1 MVDNLVDSERQ
12 LSISAFK
19 NLKKM
24 INAEFTGPQGPTD
37 EFAGEVFQ
45 YLPIH
50 TILTNT

>member
-1 MVDNLVDSERQ
+1 MDNLVDSERQ

-37 EFAGEVFQ
+37 EFHFFEQ
-45 YLPIH
+45 LPTIH
-50 TILTNT
+50 SSFF